1 MKTTVSARGQT
12 VVPQEIRERMGIVP
26 QSRLEWQIRDGVI
39 VVYPI
44 PPDPIQAAVGLLK
57 GQGPTTDDL
66 LKERERERRR
76 ELDQEEA

>member
-26 QSRLEWQIRDGVI
+26 QTRLEWQIREGVI

-66 LKERERERRR
+66 LAERQRERRR
-76 ELDQEEA
+76 EDNQEGA

>member
-1 MKTTVSARGQT
+1 MKTTVPARGQT

-26 QSRLEWQIRDGVI
+26 QTRLEWQIREGMI

-44 PPDPIQAAVGLLK
+44 PPDPIQAAVGLLQ

-66 LKERERERRR
+66 LAERQRERRR
-76 ELDQEEA
+76 EQDQEEA